1 MWIHNE
7 IPSIILV
14 DKNKSKNPITKIKQL
29 EVLQEGRHL
38 AQTTANLC
46 PALSHSVRPCPP
58 TLLVSAKWFVS
69 LLIFLAS
76 FSTFSFRVIS
86 CD

>member
-1 MWIHNE
+1 MWIHSE

-38 AQTTANLC
+38 GRN
-46 PALSHSVRPCPP
+46 HSKA
-58 TLLVSAKWFVS
+58 VSIRVHQR
-69 LLIFLAS
+69 FL
-76 FSTFSFRVIS
+76 
-86 CD
+86 